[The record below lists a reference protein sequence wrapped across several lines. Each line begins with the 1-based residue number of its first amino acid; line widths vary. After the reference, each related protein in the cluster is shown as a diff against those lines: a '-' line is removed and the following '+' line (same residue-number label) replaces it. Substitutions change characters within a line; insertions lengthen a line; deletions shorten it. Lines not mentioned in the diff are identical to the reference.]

1 MYYQLQ
7 LLNGHR
13 RLVNRLL
20 PREAAPLVKLIGAA
34 LILFAGTMI
43 GFMQASRYAARPR
56 QIRQLGYALQRL
68 ETEIGFGFTP
78 LPEAISRCA
87 AHLAEP
93 AAALLRGVNERLG
106 EGNELTF
113 RECWERSI
121 TANWPVTAMKA
132 AEQSALIRLGA
143 TLGISDREDQIKHLR
158 LAMQQLKAEED
169 AARDD
174 QARYEKMWKSLGV
187 LIAALV
193 VILIV

>member
-1 MYYQLQ
+1 
-7 LLNGHR
+7 
-13 RLVNRLL
+13 
-20 PREAAPLVKLIGAA
+20 
-34 LILFAGTMI
+34 
-43 GFMQASRYAARPR
+43 
-56 QIRQLGYALQRL
+56 
-68 ETEIGFGFTP
+68 
-78 LPEAISRCA
+78 
-87 AHLAEP
+87 
-93 AAALLRGVNERLG
+93 
-106 EGNELTF
+106 
-113 RECWERSI
+113 
-121 TANWPVTAMKA
+121 MKA